1 MVCQPGCCA
10 EEIRNVVSQST
21 VIQMFV
27 CDLAFF
33 CSTRPARILIFNCT
47 SGRSGDAFLGS
58 MLARGT
64 EQLKQY
70 ASSEDVNT
78 FFDRVIFCANVTYA
92 DGGFKGGK

>member
-1 MVCQPGCCA
+1 
-10 EEIRNVVSQST
+10 
-21 VIQMFV
+21 
-27 CDLAFF
+27 
-33 CSTRPARILIFNCT
+33 
-47 SGRSGDAFLGS
+47 

-92 DGGFKGGK
+92 DGGFKGGKERLELLHVI